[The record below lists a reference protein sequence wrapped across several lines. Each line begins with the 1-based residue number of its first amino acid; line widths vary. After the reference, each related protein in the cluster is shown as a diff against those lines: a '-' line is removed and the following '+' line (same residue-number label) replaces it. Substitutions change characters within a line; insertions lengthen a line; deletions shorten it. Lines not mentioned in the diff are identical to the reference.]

1 MAAEN
6 PTCWRCKFS
15 AFLWTGGSGDEQEQG
30 EDRVVVGQPH
40 DAQHVES
47 PENVQGKQSF
57 GSVHFEMIDE
67 MNIRFI
73 PIFVKSILRI

>member
-1 MAAEN
+1 M
-6 PTCWRCKFS
+6 
-15 AFLWTGGSGDEQEQG
+15 
-30 EDRVVVGQPH
+30 GQPH
-40 DAQHVES
+40 DEQHVES

-57 GSVHFEMIDE
+57 GSGHFEMIYE